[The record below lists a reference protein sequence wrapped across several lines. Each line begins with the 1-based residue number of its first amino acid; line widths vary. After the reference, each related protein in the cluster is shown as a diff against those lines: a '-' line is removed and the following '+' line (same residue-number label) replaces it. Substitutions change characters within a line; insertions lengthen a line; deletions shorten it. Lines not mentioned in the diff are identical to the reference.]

1 MKYAICSL
9 LVLTLCTSALLA
21 ADAELVVEDAQ
32 GNEVLRLDPD
42 DASTGPQNLP
52 AGRYNLKVDGPGE
65 FELLLGAQTVLEF
78 RGGAEPPVT
87 THLAADD
94 DASILIDFDPAE
106 GDQGQRRAIVEGA
119 GDEVELQLCAF
130 DLPEIYGWSVSI
142 EYDPDQVRYLSNSF
156 EASTFVPELIP
167 LVGERDMSVV
177 VGGANFS
184 KKITSGDG
192 ELGTLRFEV
201 LDGFK
206 GETGLKVTRFL
217 RHSLRGTEVMD
228 VETVAL
234 VASQEALDGDSGL
247 DLATEVM
254 DVETVALVASQEALD
269 GDSGLD
275 LAGDEAVD
283 HLTAENACPGCDLS
297 GVDLMRVQF
306 PEADLDQA
314 DLSEANLSLANFSKA
329 RLADARLVEANLR
342 LTDLR
347 GADLRGADF
356 SDAKLTWA
364 KLQKANLQDAIL
376 DDANLNGANFSGA
389 IWIDGSECAPGSVGR
404 CK

>member
-156 EASTFVPELIP
+156 EASTFVPELIA
-167 LVGERDMSVV
+167 LVDERDMSVE

-206 GETGLKVTRFL
+206 GETGLKVTRFSRRTL
-217 RHSLRGTEVMD
+217 TSI
-228 VETVAL
+228 
-234 VASQEALDGDSGL
+234 
-247 DLATEVM
+247 EVM

-356 SDAKLTWA
+356 SDAKLTGA

>member
-156 EASTFVPELIP
+156 EASTFVPELIA
-167 LVGERDMSVV
+167 LVDERDMSVE

-206 GETGLKVTRFL
+206 GETGLKVTRFSRRTL
-217 RHSLRGTEVMD
+217 TSI
-228 VETVAL
+228 
-234 VASQEALDGDSGL
+234 
-247 DLATEVM
+247 EVM

>member
-1 MKYAICSL
+1 
-9 LVLTLCTSALLA
+9 
-21 ADAELVVEDAQ
+21 
-32 GNEVLRLDPD
+32 
-42 DASTGPQNLP
+42 
-52 AGRYNLKVDGPGE
+52 LKVDGPGE

-94 DASILIDFDPAE
+94 DASILIDFAPAE

-156 EASTFVPELIP
+156 EASTFVPELIA
-167 LVGERDMSVV
+167 LVDERDMSVE

-206 GETGLKVTRFL
+206 GETGLKVTRFSRRTL
-217 RHSLRGTEVMD
+217 TSIEVMD

-234 VASQEALDGDSGL
+234 VASQEALDGDGEL
-247 DLATEVM
+247 GQRRAI
-254 DVETVALVASQEALD
+254 
-269 GDSGLD
+269 SGLD

-314 DLSEANLSLANFSKA
+314 DLSEANLAWANFSKA
-329 RLADARLVEANLR
+329 RLADARL
-342 LTDLR
+342 
-347 GADLRGADF
+347 
-356 SDAKLTWA
+356 
-364 KLQKANLQDAIL
+364 
-376 DDANLNGANFSGA
+376 
-389 IWIDGSECAPGSVGR
+389 
-404 CK
+404 

>member
-206 GETGLKVTRFL
+206 GETGLKVTRFSRRTL
-217 RHSLRGTEVMD
+217 TSI
-228 VETVAL
+228 
-234 VASQEALDGDSGL
+234 
-247 DLATEVM
+247 EVM

>member
-42 DASTGPQNLP
+42 DASTHHETVRLE

-65 FELLLGAQTVLEF
+65 FELLLGTQTVLEF

-247 DLATEVM
+247 DLA
-254 DVETVALVASQEALD
+254 
-269 GDSGLD
+269 
-275 LAGDEAVD
+275 GDEAVD

>member
-106 GDQGQRRAIVEGA
+106 GDQGQRLAIVEGA

-156 EASTFVPELIP
+156 EASTFVPELIA
-167 LVGERDMSVV
+167 LVDERDMSVE

-206 GETGLKVTRFL
+206 GETGLKVTRFSRRTL
-217 RHSLRGTEVMD
+217 TSIEVMD

-234 VASQEALDGDSGL
+234 VASQEALDGDGEL
-247 DLATEVM
+247 GQRRAI
-254 DVETVALVASQEALD
+254 
-269 GDSGLD
+269 SGLD

-356 SDAKLTWA
+356 SDAKLTGA

-389 IWIDGSECAPGSVGR
+389 IWIDGTECAPGSIGR

>member
-247 DLATEVM
+247 DLA
-254 DVETVALVASQEALD
+254 
-269 GDSGLD
+269 
-275 LAGDEAVD
+275 GDEAVD

>member
-130 DLPEIYGWSVSI
+130 DLPEIYGWSVII

-156 EASTFVPELIP
+156 EASTFVPELIA
-167 LVGERDMSVV
+167 LVDERDMSVE

-206 GETGLKVTRFL
+206 GETGLKVTRFSRRTL
-217 RHSLRGTEVMD
+217 TSI
-228 VETVAL
+228 
-234 VASQEALDGDSGL
+234 
-247 DLATEVM
+247 EVM

-297 GVDLMRVQF
+297 GVDLMHIQF

-356 SDAKLTWA
+356 SDAKLTGA
-364 KLQKANLQDAIL
+364 KLQKANLQGAIL
-376 DDANLNGANFSGA
+376 DDANLNGANLSGA

>member
-156 EASTFVPELIP
+156 EASTFVPELIA
-167 LVGERDMSVV
+167 LVDERDMSVEV
-177 VGGANFS
+177 VGANFS

-206 GETGLKVTRFL
+206 GETGLKVTRFSRRTL
-217 RHSLRGTEVMD
+217 TSI
-228 VETVAL
+228 
-234 VASQEALDGDSGL
+234 
-247 DLATEVM
+247 EVM

>member
-1 MKYAICSL
+1 MIYAICSM
-9 LVLTLCTSALLA
+9 LVLTLCTSPLLA

-32 GNEVLRLDPD
+32 GNEVLRLNPD

-52 AGRYNLKVDGPGE
+52 AGRYKLKVDGPGE
-65 FELLLGAQTVLEF
+65 FELLLDAQTVLEF

-87 THLAADD
+87 TQVSADD
-94 DASILIDFDPAE
+94 DTSILIDFDPAE

-119 GDEVELQLCAF
+119 GDEVELQLCALDF
-130 DLPEIYGWSVSI
+130 PDIRGWSVII

-156 EASTFVPELIP
+156 EPSNFVPEFIP
-167 LVGERDMSVV
+167 IVKEEDMSVE

-184 KKITSGDG
+184 NTITSGDG

-206 GETGLKVTRFL
+206 GETDLKVTRLTRFTPT
-217 RHSLRGTEVMD
+217 SIEVMD

-234 VASQEALDGDSGL
+234 VASHEALDGDSGL
-247 DLATEVM
+247 DLAGDEA
-254 DVETVALVASQEALD
+254 VEEALD

-297 GVDLMRVQF
+297 GVDLMRGEF

-314 DLSEANLSLANFSKA
+314 DLSEANLAWANFSKA
-329 RLADARLVEANLR
+329 HLADARLVEANMYQ
-342 LTDLR
+342 TDLR
-347 GADLRGADF
+347 GADLRRAVLR
-356 SDAKLTWA
+356 DAKLTGA
-364 KLQKANLQDAIL
+364 KLQKANLQGAIL

-389 IWIDGSECAPGSVGR
+389 IWIDGSECALGSIGR

>member
-65 FELLLGAQTVLEF
+65 FELLLGTQTVLEF

-247 DLATEVM
+247 DLA
-254 DVETVALVASQEALD
+254 
-269 GDSGLD
+269 
-275 LAGDEAVD
+275 GDEAVD

>member
-106 GDQGQRRAIVEGA
+106 GDQGQRLAIVEGA

-156 EASTFVPELIP
+156 EASTFVPELIA
-167 LVGERDMSVV
+167 LVDERDMSVE

-206 GETGLKVTRFL
+206 GETGLKVTRFSRRTL
-217 RHSLRGTEVMD
+217 TSIEVMD

-234 VASQEALDGDSGL
+234 VASQEALDGDGEL
-247 DLATEVM
+247 GQRRAI
-254 DVETVALVASQEALD
+254 
-269 GDSGLD
+269 SGLD

-356 SDAKLTWA
+356 SDAKLTGA
-364 KLQKANLQDAIL
+364 KLQKANLQGAIL

-389 IWIDGSECAPGSVGR
+389 IWIDGSECAPGSIGR

>member
-42 DASTGPQNLP
+42 DASTHHETVRLE

-65 FELLLGAQTVLEF
+65 FELLLGTQTVLEF

-206 GETGLKVTRFL
+206 GETGLKVTRFSRRTL
-217 RHSLRGTEVMD
+217 TSIEVMD
-228 VETVAL
+228 VETVGL
-234 VASQEALDGDSGL
+234 VASLEALDGDGEL
-247 DLATEVM
+247 GQRRAI
-254 DVETVALVASQEALD
+254 
-269 GDSGLD
+269 SGLD

>member
-156 EASTFVPELIP
+156 EASTFVPELIA
-167 LVGERDMSVV
+167 LVDERDMSVE

-217 RHSLRGTEVMD
+217 RHSLRG
-228 VETVAL
+228 
-234 VASQEALDGDSGL
+234 
-247 DLATEVM
+247 TEVM